1 MSTWLHS
8 VIRRR
13 ELTGIL
19 GISFVFALF
28 PSLALAAGPTLKP
41 TKVGQKIIWRGYSYR
56 VVKSKGKLVWKQ
68 GGKVAAAT
76 ASAKASAS
84 ATPTV
89 SATPTPTPKPSVSA
103 TPTPTPSVSSTPTP
117 TPKPSASATSKGVVI
132 AQSSQIIEGKVK
144 IVEAKDNDGRYQRF
158 AISRFGGAVKVFSSI
173 CTHQGCGL
181 ESKGANLSCD
191 CHGSEFSGFDGA
203 VQQGPAVNALTI
215 YKSLEEKGEII
226 LLKIN

>member
-41 TKVGQKIIWRGYSYR
+41 TKVGQKIIWRGYRYR

-89 SATPTPTPKPSVSA
+89 SA
-103 TPTPTPSVSSTPTP
+103 TPTP